1 MSKGPVT
8 ANAPGSLSWGV
19 LLANVFGMGVLGLMA
34 GLLLWTVLPLAFGWN
49 TSMVMS
55 GSMAPALLTGDAIV
69 IQPVPAERL
78 RPGFV
83 VVADDPDQ
91 ADRLRAHRIESVG
104 EDGMLVL
111 RGDANTQ
118 ADSSPVAPEAVH
130 GMARLRVPYI
140 ALPMVWARTGHETYA
155 AAAALLAVLAV
166 LGASAGPVA
175 KPVTRRGRRRA
186 VPRRRVP
193 AGATGSLVA
202 GLAVTTL
209 IVATWAG
216 NGVHAQFTSATGTGA
231 SFGAASRFCTTTT
244 VTLTADADDSV
255 DQSSPGTYWYP
266 PNAGSTQLR
275 VESKSGANRRSLVR
289 FPLSEVPA
297 YCSITAASMKMTIPG
312 GSVDNPNFNILATEA
327 DRSWTEGQ
335 VTWNHGVTTRS
346 GSATTS
352 VAKKSTGTA
361 TFNVLS
367 QVNSMRTKGNH
378 GFLLKHESEGQGTL
392 SWQGYYSREA
402 TTASDRP
409 TLTIT
414 YG

>member
-19 LLANVFGMGVLGLMA
+19 LLANVFGTGVLGLLA

-78 RPGFV
+78 RAGYV

-91 ADRLRAHRIESVG
+91 ANRLRAHRIESVG

-140 ALPMVWARTGHETYA
+140 ALPMVWARTGHELYA
-155 AAAALLAVLAV
+155 AAAALIAVLAV
-166 LGASAGPVA
+166 LGAAAGPVA
-175 KPVTRRGRRRA
+175 EPVARRGRRRA

-193 AGATGSLVA
+193 AGATSWLAA
-202 GLAVTTL
+202 GMAVTTL
-209 IVATWAG
+209 IAATWAG
-216 NGVHAQFTSATGTGA
+216 DGVDARFTSASGTGA

-266 PNAGSTQLR
+266 PNAGNTQLR
-275 VESKSGANRRSLVR
+275 VASKSGANQRSLVR
-289 FPLSEVPA
+289 FPLSQVPA
-297 YCSITAASMKMTIPG
+297 YCTITAASMKMTIPG
-312 GSVDNPNFNILATEA
+312 GSDDASFHIQATEA

-335 VTWNHGVTTRS
+335 VTWNQGVSTRS

-352 VAKKSTGTA
+352 VGKKSTGTA
-361 TFNVLS
+361 TFSVLA
-367 QVNSMRTKGNH
+367 QVNRMRTEGNY
-378 GFLLKHESEGQGTL
+378 GFLLKHESEGQSTL